1 MPAGSFPADI
11 GEHRA
16 RFDALAASR
25 QSPYADPMSE
35 HRHGCSG
42 HTHAHD
48 HAPGADHQHHDSSD
62 EAPNGGHAHDDHDH
76 DHTHGAS
83 GGILGAAFV
92 LTAVFMLVEFVGG
105 LLASS
110 LALMADAGHMLTD
123 AAALAL
129 AWAAVHIASRP
140 ADAKRSFGYQRLR
153 VLATFVNGCALLFIV
168 AWIGVEAVQR
178 LMNPVPVNANAIL
191 WIGALGL
198 AVNLIVFAMLKRGD
212 SHDMNISAATLHVLG
227 DLLGSV
233 AAIVAAVIILWTGWL
248 PIDPLLSLL
257 VSALI
262 VRSAISLVRRSAHIL
277 MEGSPEWLDQGELR
291 RTLEQRIPAIRDVH
305 HVHTW
310 SVGPH
315 ETLLTMH
322 AQVNGAA
329 DQAVVLKDVKALLA
343 EKFGITHTT
352 IQIEVEECVDDDCG
366 EQTAALK
373 RKA

>member
-1 MPAGSFPADI
+1 MN
-11 GEHRA
+11 
-16 RFDALAASR
+16 
-25 QSPYADPMSE
+25 E
-35 HRHGCSG
+35 HRHGPGG
-42 HTHAHD
+42 HRHRGHKHAADDGGGSAGHD
-48 HAPGADHQHHDSSD
+48 HSSHDHGSGPS
-62 EAPNGGHAHDDHDH
+62 DH
-76 DHTHGAS
+76 DHTVGAS
-83 GGILGAAFV
+83 SRVLGVAFA
-92 LTAVFMLVEFVGG
+92 LTALFMVIEFGGG

-129 AWAAVHIASRP
+129 AWAAVRIASRP

-153 VLATFVNGCALLFIV
+153 VIATFVNGCALLFIV
-168 AWIGVEAVQR
+168 AWIAIEAVQR
-178 LMNPVPVNANAIL
+178 LLNPVPVNAEVIL
-191 WIGALGL
+191 WIGGIGL
-198 AVNLIVFAMLKRGD
+198 AVNLIVFAMLRQGD
-212 SHDMNISAATLHVLG
+212 AHDMNVSAATLHVLG

-233 AAIVAAVIILWTGWL
+233 AAIVAAVTILWTGWL

-262 VRSAISLVRRSAHIL
+262 LRSAITLVRRSAHIL

-310 SVGPH
+310 QVGPH

-322 AQVNGAA
+322 ALVNGAA
-329 DQAVVLKDVKALLA
+329 DQAMVLKDTKALLA

-352 IQIEVEECVDDDCG
+352 IQIEVEECADEDCA
-366 EQTAALK
+366 ETTL
-373 RKA
+373 RVVSTKARR